1 MTDDD
6 FNSRNREQSLS
17 HAILHNEGEINM
29 ATKLTKPVT
38 RETNVTVFDKGN
50 REIIVTL
57 QGDCIVFKL
66 KGLRSTYELELGEAF
81 WIAFKKRNKI

>member
-1 MTDDD
+1 MMTSIVETGSNPCLMQCCMDT
-6 FNSRNREQSLS
+6 RRLS
-17 HAILHNEGEINM
+17 M

-38 RETNVTVFDKGN
+38 RETDVTVFDRGN

-66 KGLRSTYELELGEAF
+66 KGLRSTYELQLGEAF
-81 WIAFKKRNKI
+81 WIAFKKRSKL

>member
-1 MTDDD
+1 
-6 FNSRNREQSLS
+6 
-17 HAILHNEGEINM
+17 M

-38 RETNVTVFDKGN
+38 RETDVTVFDRGN

-66 KGLRSTYELELGEAF
+66 K
-81 WIAFKKRNKI
+81 RN